1 MSSILRA
8 VLQKMILEEKN
19 VPLRN
24 DQIFSCFAKNNKVIE
39 NVYRNQNGGASP
51 IHAIYVYLILVMT
64 VGEYLCC
71 EKGV

>member
-39 NVYRNQNGGASP
+39 NVYRNQNGGASLLYKQFMF
-51 IHAIYVYLILVMT
+51 I
-64 VGEYLCC
+64 
-71 EKGV
+71 